1 MVTTQRKPKQLGQI
15 LLEQGLISEEHLQR
29 ALEEHR
35 NTPKSLGRVLIDL
48 GYIRER
54 DLVRAL
60 AEQVGLEFVDLTE
73 YRIDAAATAL
83 LPEALCRRYRALPIG
98 EVDGK
103 LLVAMSDPA
112 NVYALDDIRT
122 ITGRDVRPVV
132 ATSNDVEQAIA
143 KYSGM
148 GEQVE
153 ALASEAADAL
163 DTEADLT
170 RVEAAVEDAPIV
182 KLVQAIMTQA
192 AADRASDVHIE
203 PTEIDVRVRFRV
215 DGVLHEV
222 MHSPKSIQG
231 GLISRLKVMGDLNIA
246 EKRIPQDGRVSLRVN
261 NRSLD
266 LRLATLPT
274 VHGEKIV
281 IRILDKT
288 NALLQLSE
296 LGFLPQAFESYERS
310 FRKPYGAILVTGPT
324 GSGKSTTLYAT
335 LNIVNSI
342 DRHIVTVEDPV
353 EYRLPGVN
361 QIQVNPKAGLTFAS
375 ALRSILRADPDIILI
390 GEIRDRETAMI
401 AVESALTGHLV
412 LSSLH
417 TNDAPSAITR
427 LIEMQVETFLVG
439 SAIDCV
445 VAQRLARQLCEKCK
459 QAYTPEESELI
470 EAGFAESRI
479 PDLGVFFRPSGCQS
493 CSNTGY
499 RGRIGLY
506 EVMPMTEEIER
517 LTVER
522 ASSETVKRVAIE
534 QGHVHAARRR
544 APQGRDGPDLHRRD
558 RKGGEVMSSDGQEAE
573 VQIPIPELL
582 EAMVERGAS
591 DLHLTVGTPPTIRQY
606 GDLVRLDEYP
616 VLDKRGIQGMIYA
629 ILPQKMR
636 ERLEQELELD
646 MSYSLPGR
654 ARFRVNVYYQRDSL
668 GAAFR
673 LIPYEIR
680 TVEELDLPSVVADL
694 ARYSTRVRRRHG
706 ADRFGQ
712 VHDLGL
718 DGRHREPRA
727 AGAHHDR
734 RGPDRVPPQ
743 AQELRREPAGGRGR
757 HALVR
762 AGPQARPAS
771 GPRRHPRRRDA

>member
-1 MVTTQRKPKQLGQI
+1 MVTTQRQPKQLGQI
-15 LLEQGLISEEHLQR
+15 LLEQGLISQEHLQR
-29 ALEEHR
+29 ALDEHR

-98 EVDGK
+98 EQDGK

-132 ATSNDVEQAIA
+132 ATANDVEQSIQ
-143 KYSGM
+143 KFSGM
-148 GEQVE
+148 SEQVE

-163 DTEADLT
+163 DSETGVT
-170 RVEAAVEDAPIV
+170 VEAAVEDAPIV

-203 PTEIDVRVRFRV
+203 PTETDVRVRFRV

-222 MHSPKSIQG
+222 MHSPKSVQA

-246 EKRIPQDGRVSLRVN
+246 EKRIPQDGRVSLRLN

-288 NALLQLSE
+288 NALLALSE

-310 FRKPYGAILVTGPT
+310 FRKPHGAILVTGPT

-335 LNIVNSI
+335 LNIVNSV

-375 ALRSILRADPDIILI
+375 ALRSILRADPDTILI

-445 VAQRLARQLCEKCK
+445 VAQRLARQLCQKCK
-459 QAYTPEESELI
+459 QAYAPEESELI
-470 EAGFAESRI
+470 EAGYPESRI
-479 PDLGVFFRPSGCQS
+479 RDLGVFFRASGCQS

-506 EVMPMTEEIER
+506 EVMPMTEQIAR
-517 LTVER
+517 LTVDR
-522 ASSETVKRVAIE
+522 ASSETVKRVAVE
-534 QGHVHAARRR
+534 QGMYTL
-544 APQGRDGPDLHRRD
+544 RDDGLH
-558 RKGGEVMSSDGQEAE
+558 KA
-573 VQIPIPELL
+573 
-582 EAMVERGAS
+582 
-591 DLHLTVGTPPTIRQY
+591 
-606 GDLVRLDEYP
+606 
-616 VLDKRGIQGMIYA
+616 
-629 ILPQKMR
+629 
-636 ERLEQELELD
+636 
-646 MSYSLPGR
+646 
-654 ARFRVNVYYQRDSL
+654 
-668 GAAFR
+668 
-673 LIPYEIR
+673 
-680 TVEELDLPSVVADL
+680 
-694 ARYSTRVRRRHG
+694 
-706 ADRFGQ
+706 
-712 VHDLGL
+712 
-718 DGRHREPRA
+718 
-727 AGAHHDR
+727 
-734 RGPDRVPPQ
+734 
-743 AQELRREPAGGRGR
+743 
-757 HALVR
+757 
-762 AGPQARPAS
+762 AS
-771 GPRRHPRRRDA
+771 GLTSIEEIARVVK